1 MQNEISIKKVRKN
14 TASLLHGKMYII
26 LSLTGLVCILLFIF
40 VFNPINHP
48 WVVILFAIIAFTL
61 VLSHPISRLIARNSK
76 KMQIAYVKDMIKS
89 NKSMAQF
96 FRDQVAVYKQ
106 DIVGTSETVF
116 KKIND
121 DFGTQLADID
131 VEEETIRSQMKTLLE
146 KAWNA
151 AQEALRKTKDNDTKE
166 EIRERYKQYSDSHL
180 QSTEE
185 LITLLKEKRE
195 ATSTD
200 CEERIEYALTARE
213 RLVEEYYNDVE
224 KVAKKYESQAAEW
237 EDFLQEN
244 YN

>member
-116 KKIND
+116 KKINN
-121 DFGTQLADID
+121 DFATQLADID
-131 VEEETIRSQMKTLLE
+131 IEEEGIRTHMKALLE

-151 AQEALRKTKDNDTKE
+151 AQEALRKTKDNDTKD

-185 LITLLKEKRE
+185 LIALLKEKRE

-200 CEERIEYALTARE
+200 CEERIEYALDARE
-213 RLVEEYYNDVE
+213 RLVEEYYNDIE